1 MKSLFQAILKM
12 NTKYFFILNTILLLL
27 LTWFT
32 KTEIVTE
39 REIINFYS
47 TQLSYEQIERVLD
60 DQKKWEWLGY
70 VFIPLIYLLKLSLI
84 TLSVYTGILLLN
96 IKTLR
101 WNKIFGAVVL
111 ADMIFFIPAII
122 KMFWFTFQSDYTLED
137 VQYFLPGSML
147 NMFDPKLLEPWLIYP
162 IQSLNIWELAFWL
175 ALAVGLKRYLD
186 GDFYR
191 SMSLVAGTYGTGLV
205 IWIVFVTFLTL
216 NFT

>member
-1 MKSLFQAILKM
+1 MKSLLQTILKM
-12 NTKYFFILNTILLLL
+12 NIKYFFILNTILLLL

-47 TQLSYEQIERVLD
+47 TQLSYEQIEQILD
-60 DQKKWEWLGY
+60 GQKKWEWLGY
-70 VFIPLIYLLKLSLI
+70 AFIPPIYLLKLSLV

-96 IKTLR
+96 IKTLSWR
-101 WNKIFGAVVL
+101 KIFGVVII
-111 ADMIFFIPAII
+111 ADMIFLIPSII
-122 KMFWFTFQSDYTLED
+122 KMVWFTFQSNYTLED

-147 NMFDPKLLEPWLIYP
+147 NIFDPKLLEPWLIYP
-162 IQSLNIWELAFWL
+162 IQSLNIWELVFWA
-175 ALAVGLKRYLD
+175 ALAWGLKKYLD

-205 IWIVFVTFLTL
+205 IWVVFVTFLTL